1 MTKRFFIGQNGY
13 SDETEVVIVEEK
25 VIKKDFEDSFEKKE
39 DIPIDKEDY
48 KELLNEYLW
57 EEWLQETNMPESW
70 IEIKPTEN
78 NKKELKKLLEE
89 IENE

>member
-1 MTKRFFIGQNGY
+1 MAKRFFIGHIGY
-13 SDETEVVIVEEK
+13 CEEIKLLITDDET
-25 VIKKDFEDSFEKKE
+25 IKKDFEDSFEKKA
-39 DIPIDKEDY
+39 DIPTDKEDY

-78 NKKELKKLLEE
+78 NKKELKKLLRE
-89 IENE
+89 IQK